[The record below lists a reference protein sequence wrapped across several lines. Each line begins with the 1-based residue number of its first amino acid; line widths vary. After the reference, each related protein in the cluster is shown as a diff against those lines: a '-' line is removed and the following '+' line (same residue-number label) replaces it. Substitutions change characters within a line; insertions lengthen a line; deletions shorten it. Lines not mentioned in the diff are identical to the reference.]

1 MSEQPTPNPSSHLES
16 RLGPISED
24 AEQHRTPEVKAVGAD
39 LMDASIERSRAF
51 LDKNT
56 ELINGLKQGEQ
67 QLLSVIQSGQDLLNH
82 FKYGNVS
89 KEQTVA
95 QLRDVTQ
102 HVRVLSDHQGD
113 ALDGYLRQEANR
125 FLEDASETTGDASR
139 LAQEA
144 ELDDQVRL
152 VVRHTEG
159 VAEEIRGSVRVMDHA
174 RDDRT
179 QALRTM
185 SRLIDE
191 LEHDQ
196 WGAEA
201 TAAQI
206 GKALSDLEDSTGY
219 QFRGLGRI
227 EAELETLQRLTKP
240 V

>member
-1 MSEQPTPNPSSHLES
+1 MSEQHTPHPSSHLES
-16 RLGPISED
+16 RLGPVPER
-24 AEQHRTPEVKAVGAD
+24 AEQYQAPETEVVGAD

-56 ELINGLKQGEQ
+56 ELIDGLKQGEQ

-89 KEQTVA
+89 KEQAVA

-125 FLEDASETTGDASR
+125 FLEAASETIGDASR
-139 LAQEA
+139 RAQEA

-152 VVRHTEG
+152 VVRHTESA
-159 VAEEIRGSVRVMDHA
+159 AEEIRGSVRILGHG
-174 RDDRT
+174 RDDRA
-179 QALRTM
+179 QALLM
-185 SRLIDE
+185 MNRLIDE

-206 GKALSDLEDSTGY
+206 GKALSDLEDATGS

-240 V
+240 I